1 MNKRK
6 GSRMNTK
13 TLVQAAILVAISIVL
28 TRVGSIMILPTL
40 RLGFGE
46 TPLLMA
52 GFLFGPIVGGLS
64 GLVADL
70 VGFVI
75 NPQGPWHPG
84 FTFSSVMWGVIAG
97 LFAMYYRSNN
107 ETKDTKNLK
116 EIFTPLRI
124 TIAVAV
130 AMIIISLGLNTFW
143 LSRLYGKGF
152 IAMIPGRILTFLV
165 STPIQSYV
173 INLLLKHIRPMTDV

>member
-1 MNKRK
+1 MNKENR
-6 GSRMNTK
+6 SRINTK

-46 TPLLMA
+46 TPLIMS
-52 GFLFGPIVGGLS
+52 GFLFGPAIGGLS

-70 VGFVI
+70 IGFVI
-75 NPQGPWHPG
+75 NPQGPYHPG
-84 FTFSSVMWGVIAG
+84 FTFSSMMWGVIAG
-97 LFAMYYRSNN
+97 LFAMYYKKDK
-107 ETKDTKNLK
+107 ETK
-116 EIFTPLRI
+116 EVFTPLRI

-130 AMIIISLGLNTFW
+130 AMVVISLGLNTFW

-152 IAMIPGRILTFLV
+152 IAMIPGRILSFLV
-165 STPIQSYV
+165 STPIQSY
-173 INLLLKHIRPMTDV
+173 ILTILMKHVRPMIELNK